1 MVDPVRL
8 IGRYA
13 LYGEIAAGGM
23 ATVHFGRL
31 LGPVGFSRTV
41 AIKRL
46 HPQFAKDPEF
56 VTMFLDEARL
66 AARIRHPN
74 VVATLDVVATDG
86 ELFLVMDYVQGESLA
101 RLVRRRNV
109 APRIVASIICG
120 ALHGLH
126 AAHEACDERGE
137 PLDIVHRDISPQ
149 NILIGVDGT
158 ARVLDFG
165 VAKASGRSHNTR
177 DGHIK
182 GKIAYMA
189 PEQFRG
195 LVTRQTDVYACAI
208 VAWEALTGKRLFSS
222 GDEMELL
229 AKALAG
235 NAVPPSAIAKDL
247 PPGFDEVVMRGLAVD
262 PRDRWATAREMALA
276 LEKCAGIASP
286 SEVGVWVDS
295 LARESLSKRSVSVNE
310 IEASSSSAMLR
321 VSAAD
326 LTVVLTPAVPAVP
339 APAAPAT
346 PAALPADTGTSPGMA
361 IAEGAAAPAAPRPR
375 AQSRWLVPAL
385 AAFGVIALGFAL
397 RPLWQ
402 ETPPPV
408 TQAAEASSLSVA
420 ASPAVQAPS
429 EAPTPAPV
437 DTVAAS
443 AAAPAPVA
451 AASSKAP
458 SKPAQGPATAVKKP
472 RGTGCEPPY
481 TIDSAGHKHYKV
493 ECF

>member
-1 MVDPVRL
+1 M
-8 IGRYA
+8 
-13 LYGEIAAGGM
+13 
-23 ATVHFGRL
+23 
-31 LGPVGFSRTV
+31 

-109 APRIVASIICG
+109 APRIVASIVCG

-126 AAHEACDERGE
+126 AAHEARDERGE
-137 PLDIVHRDISPQ
+137 PLDIVHRDVSPQ
-149 NILIGVDGT
+149 NILVGVDGT

-165 VAKASGRSHNTR
+165 VAKASGRAHSTR

-195 LVTRQTDVYACAI
+195 QVTRQTDVYASAI
-208 VAWEALTGKRLFSS
+208 VTWEALTGKRLFSG
-222 GDEMELL
+222 GDEMEIL

-235 NAVPPSAIAKDL
+235 NVAKPSSIMPDL
-247 PPGFDEVVMRGLAVD
+247 PPGFDDVVMRGLAVD
-262 PRDRWATAREMALA
+262 PRRSLGDGARDGAGARAM
-276 LEKCAGIASP
+276 CGIASP
-286 SEVGVWVDS
+286 TEVGVWVDS

-310 IEASSSSAMLR
+310 IEASSSNVMISGLP
-321 VSAAD
+321 AD
-326 LTVVLTPAVPAVP
+326 LTQVLTPATPPPLPVVEP
-339 APAAPAT
+339 APASAPAPASSPARAST
-346 PAALPADTGTSPGMA
+346 PADAGTSPGMA
-361 IAEGAAAPAAPRPR
+361 MTEAPAAPPAAGPR

-385 AAFGVIALGFAL
+385 AIFGAVALGFAL

-402 ETPPPV
+402 GPPAPA
-408 TQAAEASSLSVA
+408 TQAAEASSSLAVA
-420 ASPAVQAPS
+420 APPLTATAVQAPS
-429 EAPTPAPV
+429 AAPTPALP
-437 DTVAAS
+437 AATLAPS
-443 AAAPAPVA
+443 ATAAPAAAPALA
-451 AASSKAP
+451 A
-458 SKPAQGPATAVKKP
+458 KPA
-472 RGTGCEPPY
+472 
-481 TIDSAGHKHYKV
+481 
-493 ECF
+493 